1 MSQQTIKEINSSQTF
16 RFDKESSRVVNL
28 KSGEETDIEEFLHIQ
43 HILDSNRIRHKF
55 EKNFEIKIV

>member
-28 KSGEETDIEEFLHIQ
+28 KSGEETDIEEFCIFSTYW
-43 HILDSNRIRHKF
+43 IAI
-55 EKNFEIKIV
+55 E